1 MNAAPASDNGF
12 LEPLASVLLDSYRHW
27 SGEALLPVTG
37 NPASRA
43 EALYK
48 APFVVLA
55 HDCAADPRFIY
66 ANLTAQ
72 RLFEMPWAEIVG
84 LPSRHSA
91 EAAVQ
96 AERDALLAEV
106 SQHGFSRSYS
116 GIRIA
121 HSGRRFR
128 IEAATVWNLLDAD
141 GRHLG
146 QAACFAHWQPLA

>member
-1 MNAAPASDNGF
+1 M
-12 LEPLASVLLDSYRHW
+12 
-27 SGEALLPVTG
+27 
-37 NPASRA
+37 
-43 EALYK
+43 
-48 APFVVLA
+48 
-55 HDCAADPRFIY
+55 
-66 ANLTAQ
+66 
-72 RLFEMPWAEIVG
+72 
-84 LPSRHSA
+84 
-91 EAAVQ
+91 Q